1 MKQKTYCSTITI
13 YYTFYSV
20 RTQCITDTSCTDS
33 AQEFIC
39 GIYIYMCRKQHVKC
53 RHATINN
60 VFKYA

>member
-33 AQEFIC
+33 AQEFIFIC
-39 GIYIYMCRKQHVKC
+39 AGSNMLSVDMLQ
-53 RHATINN
+53 
-60 VFKYA
+60 

>member
-20 RTQCITDTSCTDS
+20 RTQCITDTSDS

-39 GIYIYMCRKQHVKC
+39 GAGSNMLSVDMLQ
-53 RHATINN
+53 
-60 VFKYA
+60 

>member
-20 RTQCITDTSCTDS
+20 KTQCITDTSCTDS

-39 GIYIYMCRKQHVKC
+39 GAGSNMLNADMLQ
-53 RHATINN
+53 
-60 VFKYA
+60 